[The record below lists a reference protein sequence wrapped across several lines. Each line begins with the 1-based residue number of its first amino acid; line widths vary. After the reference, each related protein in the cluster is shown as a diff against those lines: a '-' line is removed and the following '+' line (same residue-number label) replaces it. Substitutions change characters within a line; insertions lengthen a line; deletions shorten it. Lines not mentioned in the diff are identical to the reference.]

1 MSDIEIRALQKHNE
15 QLKEHLKDQQ
25 NTIDRLETINKSH
38 KTINGQLRTRISRL
52 EEENK
57 KYIPYQF
64 QQWLEKPHI
73 MAMIRKGANLKIAT
87 QDFEDNPN
95 KYDDGKRR
103 RIIFYFSALKN
114 QPPKTQS
121 VDGMKPIGQ
130 AMPQYTPQ
138 QMTEAQPSAPE
149 NAQPITMED
158 HKAMS
163 ELDDEIPF

>member
-1 MSDIEIRALQKHNE
+1 MYKKYSSNDFETHKLEVSLIHKVGANSNSWNYKSMPKVQM
-15 QLKEHLKDQQ
+15 KD
-25 NTIDRLETINKSH
+25 TT
-38 KTINGQLRTRISRL
+38 T
-52 EEENK
+52 NK
-57 KYIPYQF
+57 KYSPYQF
-64 QQWLEKPHI
+64 QQWLETPHI

-87 QDFEDNPN
+87 QDFEENPN

-158 HKAMS
+158 HKSMS

>member
-1 MSDIEIRALQKHNE
+1 MYKKYSSNDFETHKLEVTLIHKVGANSNSWNYKSMPKVQM
-15 QLKEHLKDQQ
+15 KD
-25 NTIDRLETINKSH
+25 TT
-38 KTINGQLRTRISRL
+38 T
-52 EEENK
+52 NK
-57 KYIPYQF
+57 KYSPYQF
-64 QQWLEKPHI
+64 QQWLETPHI
-73 MAMIRKGANLKIAT
+73 IAMIRKGANLKIAT

-149 NAQPITMED
+149 NAQPITLED

>member
-1 MSDIEIRALQKHNE
+1 MYKKYSSNDFETH
-15 QLKEHLKDQQ
+15 QLEVTLIHKGGGWDYKSMPKVQMKD
-25 NTIDRLETINKSH
+25 TT
-38 KTINGQLRTRISRL
+38 T
-52 EEENK
+52 NK
-57 KYIPYQF
+57 KYSPYQF
-64 QQWLEKPHI
+64 QQWLETPHI

>member
-1 MSDIEIRALQKHNE
+1 MYKKYSSNDFETHKLEVTLIHKVGANSNSWNYKSMPKVQM
-15 QLKEHLKDQQ
+15 KD
-25 NTIDRLETINKSH
+25 TT
-38 KTINGQLRTRISRL
+38 T
-52 EEENK
+52 NK
-57 KYIPYQF
+57 KYSPYQF
-64 QQWLEKPHI
+64 QQWLETPHI
-73 MAMIRKGANLKIAT
+73 IAMIRKGANLKIAT

-130 AMPQYTPQ
+130 TMQQYTPQ